1 MTAFSY
7 RKMRVP
13 TAIAVGTNFVTKT
26 ANIAANSASG
36 LIGLTLP

>member
-1 MTAFSY
+1 MTSFSY

-13 TAIAVGTNFVTKT
+13 TAIAVGTNFVTPAT
-26 ANIAANSASG
+26 NIAASD